1 SASSSPPERA
11 GTRLG
16 AAPDPPRAAG
26 TGAVDLEATRLR
38 TERDEALR
46 SAAEAWQ
53 RVAELEADLAMV
65 RAELA
70 DERATQL
77 REARI
82 HIAELRMQVAELR
95 RERGR
100 PGPDPD

>member
-1 SASSSPPERA
+1 ARI
-11 GTRLG
+11 G
-16 AAPDPPRAAG
+16 AVPAAPRAAG
-26 TGAVDLEATRLR
+26 TGAVDFEAARLR

-46 SAAEAWQ
+46 AAAEAWQ

-77 REARI
+77 REARA
-82 HIAELRMQVAELR
+82 HIAELQVQVAELR
-95 RERGR
+95 RERDR
-100 PGPDPD
+100 RTADPA